1 MFYISEWRKYIKIY
15 NIIFLDSKSDAKD
28 YTNEQSYNMVSTTN
42 TMNTEKLV
50 KLSYFFS
57 GS

>member
-50 KLSYFFS
+50 KLS
-57 GS
+57 